1 MLIVAWTALI
11 AQQAHGKTMGAA
23 PRHTYNGFNRDQRT
37 AATANERM
45 PVTSPREDDQSTI
58 PSAPSTGAT
67 APETA
72 KTKLEVIL
80 GADGVSRLEQARV
93 AVFGCGGVGSNCI
106 EALARGG
113 VGTIAIVD
121 KDVVAPSNI
130 NRQAIAYH
138 STVGRRKIDVTQ
150 AMIADINP
158 DCRVIARHAFV
169 LAENIEELLAELED
183 ACGGP
188 LDYIVDAIDT
198 VSTKLAIAK
207 LAEERGLALISS
219 MGGANKLHP
228 ECLRI
233 ADVHKTVNDSLS
245 RIMRK
250 ECRKRG
256 IKHLRVLYS
265 CEEPMHLKAREGAAR
280 SERSD
285 LGTASFMPPIMGQM
299 IAGEVIRQI
308 SGVGVSSDTASA
320 LAMHDAAQRGV
331 LGGRKGGSKKSS

>member
-1 MLIVAWTALI
+1 M
-11 AQQAHGKTMGAA
+11 AQQQTTQAEHLPAETM
-23 PRHTYNGFNRDQRT
+23 T
-37 AATANERM
+37 
-45 PVTSPREDDQSTI
+45 
-58 PSAPSTGAT
+58 
-67 APETA
+67 
-72 KTKLEVIL
+72 TKLTVIL
-80 GADGVSRLEQARV
+80 GEDGVERLARARV

-113 VGTIAIVD
+113 IGTLAIVD

-138 STVGRRKIDVTQ
+138 STVGQRKIDVTK
-150 AMIADINP
+150 AMIHDINP
-158 DCRVIARHAFV
+158 ECRVVPRHSFV
-169 LAENIEELLAELED
+169 LAENIESLLDELES

-188 LDYIVDAIDT
+188 FDYIVDAIDT
-198 VSTKLAIAK
+198 VSTKLAIAA
-207 LAEERGLALISS
+207 LAQERGFSLISS

-256 IKHLRVLYS
+256 IKHLKVLYS
-265 CEEPMHLKAREGAAR
+265 CEEPMHLKAREGAPR

-299 IAGEVIRQI
+299 IAGEVIRQV
-308 SGVGVSSDTASA
+308 SGVGTDSDTAAA
-320 LAMHDAAQRGV
+320 LAMHDAAQRGA
-331 LGGRKGGSKKSS
+331 LAGRRGTSSQKKA